1 MTVSLT
7 VVFLLRVPYVPVMV
21 IVDLPVAA
29 EPLTLRVSVLV
40 EVVGLMLNNAVT
52 PVGIPLATR
61 VTS

>member
-52 PVGIPLATR
+52 PVGIPLAAR